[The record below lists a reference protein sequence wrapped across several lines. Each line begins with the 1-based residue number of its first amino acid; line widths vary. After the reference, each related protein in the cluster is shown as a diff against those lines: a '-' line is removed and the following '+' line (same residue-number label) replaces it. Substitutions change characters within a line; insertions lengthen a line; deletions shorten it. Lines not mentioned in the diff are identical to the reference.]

1 MAQGTHCSVNV
12 LPDEDVEHGQGH
24 IGQDLPEFSC
34 QQHPEEPILSVQVH
48 PAPAH
53 GDVGGVVAD
62 LPQSHSGHRD
72 GQGDTPAEGRA
83 QRDR

>member
-83 QRDR
+83 QRDG